1 MQTKISKIQNSI
13 CLQILEHKLNSK
25 FPPPLNA
32 FRDPCITSLM
42 RRNIPDNLDQRRQ
55 KKFLSLGALSNR
67 PPTLYV

>member
-1 MQTKISKIQNSI
+1 MQTKNSKIQNSI

-25 FPPPLNA
+25 FPSPFNA